1 MKLADYYRG
10 FVKSWVKKME
20 KAINVGAGKPPLVV
34 RGKVFEGKVTS
45 AKAQKTVT
53 VERTVV
59 HFVPKYERYKKTRS
73 KIKAHIP
80 ETVKV
85 REGDWVKIGET
96 RRISKTKSFVVLEVI
111 KKGEETG

>member
-1 MKLADYYRG
+1 
-10 FVKSWVKKME
+10 ME
-20 KAINVGAGKPPLVV
+20 KAINAGIGKTPLTV

-73 KIKAHIP
+73 KIKAHVPDSIK
-80 ETVKV
+80 VK
-85 REGDWVKIGET
+85 EGDWVRIGET
-96 RRISKTKSFVVLEVI
+96 RRISKTKSFVVLEVM
-111 KKGEETG
+111 KRSEEQA

>member
-1 MKLADYYRG
+1 M
-10 FVKSWVKKME
+10 KME
-20 KAINVGAGKPPLVV
+20 KAIDVGMGKQPLVV

-73 KIKAHIP
+73 KIKAHVPDTIK
-80 ETVKV
+80 VK
-85 REGDWVKIGET
+85 EGDWVKIGET
-96 RRISKTKSFVVLEVI
+96 RRISKTKNFVVLEVM
-111 KKGEETG
+111 KKSEEEA